1 MTITNRIT
9 GIFQLTHPL
18 HCATPDESL
27 KGSMV
32 GVEASTATPTMQQR
46 ILTRR
51 GMERIPY
58 FPGNDLRGRL
68 RRKAASIVL
77 DTITASRKV
86 KLELYAGLN
95 CGAVSGKPEN
105 DVTIEEVLRA
115 RDNVYMGLFG
125 GGTRILRSRFRV
137 ADLLPVIASTIEV
150 GAVPRQYGDE
160 TDTTWLPKDFT
171 GESPLRGDQLLV
183 VRHLLRVDDV
193 MRVLR
198 PDELEKYIENATA
211 AVEGYQTDILQKRV
225 QRGDDKKK
233 AQNKEIASKDI
244 QKKSDVGNM
253 MSIQA
258 IAAGTP
264 MYFHLDLADDVS
276 DAHVGLMLLAL
287 RALVREQALGGWV
300 RTGLGQFGARLS
312 LERDGESFQVFTT
325 DLAGADATLSDEV
338 SQRYVA
344 AANDALAS
352 LSAEVM
358 MDFFMPR
365 QAVEEEA

>member
-9 GIFQLTHPL
+9 GTLQLTRPL

-27 KGSMV
+27 KSSMP
-32 GVEASTATPTMQQR
+32 GVEANTATPTMQQR

-51 GMERIPY
+51 GMERVPY

-77 DTITASRKV
+77 DHVTASRKV
-86 KLELYAGLN
+86 RLELYAGLN

-115 RDNVYMGLFG
+115 RENVYMGLFG

-137 ADLLPVIASTIEV
+137 ADLLPIIGSTIES
-150 GAVPRQYGDE
+150 GAVPAEYGE
-160 TDTTWLPKDFT
+160 ESDTTWLPKDFS
-171 GESPLRGDQLLV
+171 GSAPLRGDQLLIV
-183 VRHLLRVDDV
+183 QHLLRVDDV

-198 PDELEKYIENATA
+198 PDELEKY
-211 AVEGYQTDILQKRV
+211 VESAQSVVEAYQGDLLQKRV

-233 AQNKEIASKDI
+233 AQNKEIAAKDV

-264 MYFHLDLADDVS
+264 MYFQLDFSDDVS
-276 DAHVGLMLLAL
+276 DAHVGLMLLSI
-287 RALVREQALGGWV
+287 RALVREQGLGGWV
-300 RTGLGQFGARLS
+300 RTGLGQFGARLR
-312 LERDGESFQVFTT
+312 LDRDGESFPIFDT
-325 DLAGADATLSDEV
+325 DVAGADAALSESV
-338 SQRYVA
+338 GRYVTA
-344 AANDALAS
+344 AQDALAT
-352 LSAEVM
+352 LSAEGM
-358 MDFFMPR
+358 MDFFAPR
-365 QAVEEEA
+365 QSAEEEA